1 MGKVYLPTQ
10 KVVRGL
16 ISVEDSAKIATLRL
30 ECYVRQRNERLM
42 AAARI
47 NIDREEQKLSKEYR
61 RTKNER
67 IQEWQKGNNKTSLFD
82 RLKK

>member
-67 IQEWQKGNNKTSLFD
+67 IQEWQKSNNRTSLFD
-82 RLKK
+82 RPKK